1 MSFMRKMRKKAK
13 EEKQIQTYL
22 QAQQQQLLKQNYVD
36 IQNHS
41 NDLNCLADYIDH
53 MDRLANQEEIV
64 KTFLLSRDAILAQ
77 LSDEDRAKVNA
88 ETKITRTFR
97 FLNSHNEEV
106 DCLTIEFPSA

>member
-22 QAQQQQLLKQNYVD
+22 QAQQQQLLKKTIYKQNY
-36 IQNHS
+36 S

-53 MDRLANQEEIV
+53 MDRLADQEEIV
-64 KTFLLSRDAILAQ
+64 KTFLLSRDAILEQ

-97 FLNSHNEEV
+97 FLNSYNEEV
-106 DCLTIEFPSA
+106 DYLTIEFPSL